1 MKNLFK
7 ALSQFQQ
14 EVGSVKK
21 DSKNP
26 FLKNKY
32 SSLDEMI
39 KHCSPVL
46 TKNGLSII
54 QLVSDNGVNTLLCHE
69 SGESIE
75 TGSKMMP
82 VQVSKGLS
90 HGQAEG
96 VIITYT
102 RRYQYA
108 GILNLST
115 DEDTD
120 GQLGNNTG
128 LTRSAP
134 RPVAKQDVKD
144 WVALLDAVA
153 NGKVTKEV
161 ILKGY
166 NLTKEEIEKVNA
178 IELIKK

>member
-134 RPVAKQDVKD
+134 KPKAPEKLDDKRFTDA
-144 WVALLDAVA
+144 LDALKE
-153 NGKVTKEV
+153 NKITKE
-161 ILKGY
+161 IIFAFD
-166 NLTKEEIEKVNA
+166 LTEKQKQEVSS
-178 IELIKK
+178 K

>member
-7 ALSQFQQ
+7 SLSLFQS

-39 KHCSPVL
+39 KHCSPIL

-54 QLVSDNGVNTLLCHE
+54 QLVSNDGVNTLLCHE

-75 TGSKMMP
+75 TGSKLMP

-120 GQLGNNTG
+120 GQLGSNTG
-128 LTRSAP
+128 LTKPAP
-134 RPVAKQDVKD
+134 KKQDVKD
-144 WVALLDAVA
+144 WVKLLEAVA
-153 NGKVTKEV
+153 NGVVEKDLIFKT
-161 ILKGY
+161 Y
-166 NLTKEEIEKVNA
+166 NLTKEEIIKVNKV
-178 IELIKK
+178 ELIKK